1 MMPFD
6 ASIVSA
12 AIAALNI
19 VLTIGGGG
27 FFAGVLTGKIKRIET
42 DVKETKGLLVT
53 SAVEADR
60 LRRAEADIDN
70 LEEDLRGLRRGVGWI
85 TDGKAASVNREY

>member
-1 MMPFD
+1 MNID
-6 ASIVSA
+6 AGTVA
-12 AIAALNI
+12 AIVAALNL

-27 FFAGVLTGKIKRIET
+27 YFAGKLSGKVQRIER
-42 DVKETKGLLVT
+42 DVSETKGLLVT

-70 LEEDLRGLRRGVGWI
+70 LEADFRNLRKGVGWI
-85 TDGKAASVNREY
+85 NDNGAQGVNREY

>member
-1 MMPFD
+1 MNVD
-6 ASIVSA
+6 AGTIA
-12 AIAALNI
+12 AGVAALNL

-27 FFAGVLTGKIKRIET
+27 FFAGILTGKVKRIET
-42 DVKETKGLLVT
+42 DVRETKGLLVT

-70 LEEDLRGLRRGVGWI
+70 IEEDIRNLRKGVGWI
-85 TDGKAASVNREY
+85 NDAHAKGVNREY

>member
-1 MMPFD
+1 MAVD
-6 ASIVSA
+6 ASTVA
-12 AIAALNI
+12 AVVAALNI

-27 FFAGVLTGKIKRIET
+27 FFAGVITGKVKRIET
-42 DVKETKGLLVT
+42 DVRETKVLLVT

-70 LEEDLRGLRRGVGWI
+70 LQEDFRNLRRGVGWI
-85 TDGKAASVNREY
+85 NDGKAVSVNREY

>member
-1 MMPFD
+1 MNLD
-6 ASIVSA
+6 ASTLA
-12 AIAALNI
+12 ATIAALNI

-27 FFAGVLTGKIKRIET
+27 FFIGVLTGKMRRIET
-42 DVKETKGLLVT
+42 DVRETKGLLVT

-70 LEEDLRGLRRGVGWI
+70 IENTINGLRRGIGWI
-85 TDGKAASVNREY
+85 NDAGARGIAREY

>member
-1 MMPFD
+1 MNLD
-6 ASIVSA
+6 GST
-12 AIAALNI
+12 IAAAVALINL

-27 FFAGVLTGKIKRIET
+27 YYAGKLSGKIQRIET
-42 DVKETKGLLVT
+42 DIRETKGLLVT

-70 LEEDLRGLRRGVGWI
+70 IEADVRNLRQGKGWI
-85 TDGKAASVNREY
+85 NDAHASGLAREY

>member
-1 MMPFD
+1 MTAD
-6 ASIVSA
+6 AA
-12 AIAALNI
+12 LIAAAVALINL

-27 FFAGVLTGKIKRIET
+27 FFAGKLSGKIQRIET
-42 DVKETKGLLVT
+42 DIRETKGLLIT

-70 LEEDLRGLRRGVGWI
+70 CEADIRNLRQGKGWI
-85 TDGKAASVNREY
+85 VDNQATGVNREY